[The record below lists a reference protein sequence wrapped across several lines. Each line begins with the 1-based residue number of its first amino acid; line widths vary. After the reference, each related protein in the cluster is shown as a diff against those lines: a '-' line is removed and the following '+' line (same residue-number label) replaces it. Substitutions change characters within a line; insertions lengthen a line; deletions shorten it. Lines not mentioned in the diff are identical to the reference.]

1 MSTERQLL
9 GFPGPCQT
17 KWNKKKKKFNINLSV
32 STSKHIAL
40 LSPGIDD
47 SSYISQHT
55 NFSMSVTPQKIPPQ
69 KTQLP
74 MPRMIP
80 KTDHEVSASLHRG
93 YDSHHES
100 SNSTVS
106 DQYHDKKRT
115 EHIEYYEVSSSDVVQ
130 QYGDNRKRLSN
141 TFSI

>member
-17 KWNKKKKKFNINLSV
+17 KWNQKKKKFIINLSV

-74 MPRMIP
+74 IIRKMP
-80 KTDHEVSASLHRG
+80 KNDHGGS
-93 YDSHHES
+93 DSHNGES
-100 SNSTVS
+100 
-106 DQYHDKKRT
+106 D
-115 EHIEYYEVSSSDVVQ
+115 
-130 QYGDNRKRLSN
+130 
-141 TFSI
+141 